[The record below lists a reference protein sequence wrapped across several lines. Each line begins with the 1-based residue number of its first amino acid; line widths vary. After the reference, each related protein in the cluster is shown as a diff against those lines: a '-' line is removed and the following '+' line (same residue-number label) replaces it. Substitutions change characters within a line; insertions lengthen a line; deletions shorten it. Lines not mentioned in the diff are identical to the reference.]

1 MLIILVIIWV
11 ITLSY
16 VALMLVYW
24 FGWNMQPKF
33 VLKEGF
39 IPKTRI
45 SIIIPA
51 RNEEGTIS
59 ACIRSILKNNY
70 PSGLLEII
78 VIDDHSEDNTAAIVR
93 NHALPNVKCLRM
105 ADYLKEGEVLNAY
118 KKKAI
123 EIGIANSSG
132 ELIIT
137 TDADCI
143 APKEWLNHIAAK
155 FEHEHPVMI
164 VGPVSFT
171 NNGNMVER
179 FQDIDFM
186 SMQGITGAAHRL
198 GLGNMSNGANLA
210 FSRSAFQ
217 HVKGYDGI
225 DHLASGDDFLLMV
238 KMKKAFPDQIAYLK
252 SRQAIVTTSPQ
263 PDWLS
268 LLQQRIRWA
277 SKSGKYNDPKLTLI
291 LLLVYIFNLLFLVL
305 FIAGL
310 SDINFMILLSGIFI
324 IKTVVEAFYLFPV
337 AIFFRK
343 SQQLFLFPLLQPF
356 HILYVII
363 AGFLGFIGVYKWK
376 GRRVK

>member
-1 MLIILVIIWV
+1 MLIALIIIWV
-11 ITLSY
+11 LTLSY
-16 VALMLVYW
+16 VVLMLVYW
-24 FGWNMQPKF
+24 FGWNMQSKF
-33 VLKEGF
+33 VLKQGF
-39 IPKTRI
+39 TPRTRV

-59 ACIRSILKNNY
+59 ACIRSILKNDY
-70 PSGLLEII
+70 PSELLEII

-93 NHALPNVKCLRM
+93 NHALPNVKCLPM
-105 ADYLKEGEVLNAY
+105 ADYLKKGEELNAY

-143 APKEWLNHIAAK
+143 APKEWLNHIAARY
-155 FEHEHPVMI
+155 EEDHPAMI
-164 VGPVSFT
+164 VGPVAFS
-171 NNGNMVER
+171 NNGSMVER

-186 SMQGITGAAHRL
+186 SMQGITAAAHRL

-210 FSRSAFQ
+210 FSRSAFLQ
-217 HVKGYDGI
+217 VNGYQGI

-238 KMKKAFPDQIAYLK
+238 KMKKAFPDKIAYLK
-252 SRQAIVTTSPQ
+252 TRQAVVTTAPQ
-263 PDWLS
+263 PDWGS

-291 LLLVYIFNLLFLVL
+291 LLLVYLFNLLFLVL

-310 SDINFMILLSGIFI
+310 SDINYLILLAGIFL

-343 SQQLFLFPLLQPF
+343 TEQLLLFPLLQPF
-356 HILYVII
+356 HILYVIT

>member
-1 MLIILVIIWV
+1 MLIALIIIWV
-11 ITLSY
+11 LTLSY
-16 VALMLVYW
+16 VVLMLVYW
-24 FGWNMQPKF
+24 FGWTMQPKF
-33 VLKEGF
+33 VLKQGF
-39 IPKTRI
+39 TPRTKI

-59 ACIRSILKNNY
+59 ACIRSILKNDY
-70 PSGLLEII
+70 PSELLEII

-93 NHALPNVKCLRM
+93 NHALPNVKCLPM
-105 ADYLKEGEVLNAY
+105 ADYLKKGEELNAY

-143 APKEWLNHIAAK
+143 APKEWLNHIAARY
-155 FEHEHPVMI
+155 EEDHPAMI
-164 VGPVSFT
+164 VGPVAFS
-171 NNGNMVER
+171 NNGSMVER

-186 SMQGITGAAHRL
+186 SMQGITAAAHRL

-210 FSRSAFQ
+210 FSRSAFLQ
-217 HVKGYDGI
+217 VNGYQGI

-238 KMKKAFPDQIAYLK
+238 KMKKAFPDKIAYLK
-252 SRQAIVTTSPQ
+252 TRQAVVTTAPQ
-263 PDWLS
+263 PDWGS

-291 LLLVYIFNLLFLVL
+291 LLLVYLFNLLFLVL

-310 SDINFMILLSGIFI
+310 SDINYLILLAGIFL

-343 SQQLFLFPLLQPF
+343 TEQLLLFPLLQPF
-356 HILYVII
+356 HILYVIT

>member
-1 MLIILVIIWV
+1 
-11 ITLSY
+11 
-16 VALMLVYW
+16 
-24 FGWNMQPKF
+24 
-33 VLKEGF
+33 
-39 IPKTRI
+39 
-45 SIIIPA
+45 
-51 RNEEGTIS
+51 
-59 ACIRSILKNNY
+59 
-70 PSGLLEII
+70 
-78 VIDDHSEDNTAAIVR
+78 
-93 NHALPNVKCLRM
+93 M
-105 ADYLKEGEVLNAY
+105 ADYLKEGEALNAY

-137 TDADCI
+137 TDADCV
-143 APKEWLNHIAAK
+143 APREWLKHIAAK
-155 FEHEHPVMI
+155 YEQEHPVMI

-171 NNGNMVER
+171 NNGNIVER

-186 SMQGITGAAHRL
+186 SMQGITAAAHRL

-210 FSRSAFQ
+210 FSRFAFQ
-217 HVKGYDGI
+217 HVNGYGGI

-238 KMKKAFPDQIAYLK
+238 KMKKAFPDRIAYLK
-252 SRQAIVTTSPQ
+252 SRQAIVSTSPQ
-263 PDWLS
+263 PDWWS

-291 LLLVYIFNLLFLVL
+291 LLLVYLFNLLFLVL

-310 SDINFMILLSGIFI
+310 SDINYMILLSGLFI
-324 IKTVVEAFYLFPV
+324 IKTVVEAFYLLPV

-343 SQQLFLFPLLQPF
+343 AEQLFLFPLLQPF